1 MTDFSR
7 KDFENTSDE
16 VFKKYLLEEIN
27 NNNYLTLSD
36 KIKDITKVEDI
47 TKEELEDYKTEL
59 EYILFGRQ
67 EEEYDTLRKRM
78 TEEELN
84 DFFRYEEEIV

>member
-67 EEEYDTLRKRM
+67 EEDYDTLRKRM
-78 TEEELN
+78 IEEELN